1 MESTYSNEGLSNSPA
16 IGGGTPGRF
25 EIRSPV
31 AQYWAVSRSTQAR
44 AARRRRAIAIFRKGQ
59 GLALAGPGPWGGS
72 PMGCCQSTL
81 LMASPPVDYPRRLG
95 RPGGQP
101 ADLSQAR
108 WLVLV
113 DSGGANR
120 VWRWS

>member
-16 IGGGTPGRF
+16 IGGGTPGRS

-31 AQYWAVSRSTQAR
+31 WQYWAMSRSTQLR
-44 AARRRRAIAIFRKGQ
+44 AARRIREIAIFRKGQ
-59 GLALAGPGPWGGS
+59 GLALAGPGPWGG
-72 PMGCCQSTL
+72 PPTGCCQSTL

-101 ADLSQAR
+101 AVLSQAR
-108 WLVLV
+108 SLILV
-113 DSGGANR
+113 DSGGPNR
-120 VWRWS
+120 FWR

>member
-44 AARRRRAIAIFRKGQ
+44 AARRMRAIAIFRKGQ
-59 GLALAGPGPWGGS
+59 GLAIAGPGPWGG
-72 PMGCCQSTL
+72 PPTGCCQSTL
-81 LMASPPVDYPRRLG
+81 LMASPPVHYPRRLDPLGG
-95 RPGGQP
+95 RPAALSP
-101 ADLSQAR
+101 AKPLA
-108 WLVLV
+108 LVG
-113 DSGGANR
+113 SGGPDR
-120 VWRWS
+120 FWR